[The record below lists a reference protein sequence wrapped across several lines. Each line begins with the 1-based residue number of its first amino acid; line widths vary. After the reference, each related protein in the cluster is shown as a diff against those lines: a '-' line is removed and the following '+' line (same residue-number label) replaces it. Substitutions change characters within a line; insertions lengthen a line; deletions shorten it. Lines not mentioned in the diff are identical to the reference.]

1 MKAKDLDEA
10 LSLITKVFSDP
21 SVEPGQKDQ
30 LRRAKRELEKVA
42 QGGKPK
48 EERLF
53 RAVEIV
59 AKVLLETV
67 KNGAGFRPE

>member
-1 MKAKDLDEA
+1 MKSKELDET

-42 QGGKPK
+42 QGGKPQ
-48 EERLF
+48 EDRVF
-53 RAVEIV
+53 RAVELV
-59 AKVLLETV
+59 AKVLLDIV
-67 KNGAGFRPE
+67 KNEAGCRPE